1 MEQNENRN
9 LTVKEMSEY
18 LKIGITNAY
27 QLIHKPGFPAVKITQ
42 GKFIIPKKSLDKWL
56 EEQAGKVDA
65 E

>member
-27 QLIHKPGFPAVKITQ
+27 ALCHQPGFPVVKISAN
-42 GKFIIPKKSLDKWL
+42 KYIIPKNSLDKWL
-56 EEQAGKVDA
+56 EERAGKVDA
-65 E
+65 Q